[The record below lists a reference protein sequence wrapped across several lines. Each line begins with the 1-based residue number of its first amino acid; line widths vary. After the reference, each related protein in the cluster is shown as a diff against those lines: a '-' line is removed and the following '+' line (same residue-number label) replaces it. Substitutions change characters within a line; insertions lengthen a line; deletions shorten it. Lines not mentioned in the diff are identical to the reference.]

1 MAVKPIPDG
10 FHSITPYMVV
20 HGARE
25 LIDFL
30 KKAFDATEGHRTAQP
45 DGTIMH
51 AQLKIGDS
59 PLMVAEGGEQ
69 WKPMPCAIYLYV
81 KDTDATYPRA
91 VAAGGKSLMTPAD
104 QFYGDRNAGVTD
116 PSGNQWWIATH
127 IEDVSDEEMKK
138 RSEAAL
144 KARQKGA

>member
-20 HGARE
+20 QGANK

-30 KKAFDATEGHRTAQP
+30 KQAFGATEGHRTSQP

-59 PLMVAEGGEQ
+59 PLMLGEAGPQ
-69 WKPMPCAIYLYV
+69 WKPMPCSIYLYV
-81 KDTDATYPRA
+81 KDTDATYKQA
-91 VAAGGKSLMTPAD
+91 IAAGGKSLMAPAD

-144 KARQKGA
+144 KARKQGA

>member
-1 MAVKPIPDG
+1 MAVKPIPEG
-10 FHSITPYMVV
+10 FHSVTPYMVV
-20 HGARE
+20 RGARE
-25 LIDFL
+25 LIEFL
-30 KKAFDATEGHRTAQP
+30 KQAFGATEGHRTEQP

-59 PLMVAEGGEQ
+59 PLMIAEGQGQ

-81 KDTDATYPRA
+81 KDTDATYKQA
-91 VAAGGKSLMTPAD
+91 LAAGGKSLMAPAD

-127 IEDVSDEEMKK
+127 FEDVSDEEMKK
-138 RSEAAL
+138 RSEVAL
-144 KARQKGA
+144 KARKQGA